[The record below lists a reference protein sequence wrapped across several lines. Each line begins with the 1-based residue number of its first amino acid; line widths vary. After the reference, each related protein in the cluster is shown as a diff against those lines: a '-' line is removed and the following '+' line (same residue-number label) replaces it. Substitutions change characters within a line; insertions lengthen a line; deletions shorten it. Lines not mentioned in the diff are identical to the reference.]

1 MEQDLRRISM
11 SEEEFG
17 KVVDSIE
24 TLSTDTENIIN
35 GILEG
40 DLLVKNESAN
50 EDVETRIEKIKDDVK
65 SLRKI
70 RKQREKLEKLQ
81 SKKSEIVRDIETS
94 IRRERKKKEKAE
106 RKKSKH

>member
-1 MEQDLRRISM
+1 M

-24 TLSTDTENIIN
+24 TLSKDTGNIIN

-40 DLLVKNESAN
+40 NLLVKNEDAN
-50 EDVETRIEKIKDDVK
+50 DNVEARIEKIKDDVK

-70 RKQREKLEKLQ
+70 RKQRKKLEKLQ
-81 SKKSEIVRDIETS
+81 SKKGEIVRDIEAS
-94 IRRERKKKEKAE
+94 IRREKKKKEKSE